1 IPNTTLSLPTLFEEN
16 PRKAVCSW
24 PASEAFCL
32 PQPHFPFASSMI
44 SVIPDDMWDV
54 SGAQRRSPVVLCP
67 RRSEAGQANGES
79 GADASRVKW
88 RSRDGPALRVLI
100 AELDEHFPLV
110 SSVLIAE
117 VVARGSAEGRVVVR
131 GAVPTWGWF
140 NAVARPG
147 EREVR
152 YFTLIKQCFVI
163 GLKAASKRSL
173 SSGSRRWNVASLKL
187 FHVVYGRCH
196 RLVATHS
203 KYRLSGSVATS
214 STCRVSA
221 QCGWSHCLNQTF
233 TVSKPLI
240 ITSVVFLHESM
251 RLMGNVATGNSH
263 SCTRMRGA
271 PMDFHYRSRIGCGHT
286 VCSGS
291 RDELVLAVVKNTIMY
306 FRLRWIRVK
315 DHLVSVPR
323 CC

>member
-1 IPNTTLSLPTLFEEN
+1 
-16 PRKAVCSW
+16 
-24 PASEAFCL
+24 
-32 PQPHFPFASSMI
+32 MI

-117 VVARGSAEGRVVVR
+117 AEGRVVVR

-140 NAVARPG
+140 SAVARPG
-147 EREVR
+147 EGSEVLHFDQTMLR
-152 YFTLIKQCFVI
+152 HWLEGGQQEKSFLRFSEVERGESQTLSR
-163 GLKAASKRSL
+163 GLRKM
-173 SSGSRRWNVASLKL
+173 
-187 FHVVYGRCH
+187 
-196 RLVATHS
+196 
-203 KYRLSGSVATS
+203 
-214 STCRVSA
+214 VSA

-240 ITSVVFLHESM
+240 ITYVVFLHESM
-251 RLMGNVATGNSH
+251 RLMGNVATGSVLTVTFLYQDARWFKRQFVPGLGMNS
-263 SCTRMRGA
+263 
-271 PMDFHYRSRIGCGHT
+271 F
-286 VCSGS
+286 
-291 RDELVLAVVKNTIMY
+291 LQ
-306 FRLRWIRVK
+306 
-315 DHLVSVPR
+315 
-323 CC
+323 